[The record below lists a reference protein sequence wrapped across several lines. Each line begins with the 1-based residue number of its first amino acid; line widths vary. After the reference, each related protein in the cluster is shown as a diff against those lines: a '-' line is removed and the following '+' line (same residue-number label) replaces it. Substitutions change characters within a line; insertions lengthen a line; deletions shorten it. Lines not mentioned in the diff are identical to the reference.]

1 MDKPPFSFYDMLSAM
16 PSSASCTIAFLEPA
30 LDPASWAKWESV
42 ADEYSVD
49 TISHFSYGDL
59 TYVLPLPQ
67 LGCLIEEGPFK
78 AAAVAMEIRGEWHEE
93 YEEPCWILEDFDW
106 EGAKC
111 AAVAV
116 SFEA

>member
-16 PSSASCTIAFLEPA
+16 PSSASCTIAFLDPA
-30 LDPASWAKWESV
+30 LDPVSMAKWKSI
-42 ADEYSVD
+42 ADEYAVD
-49 TISHFSYGDL
+49 TISHFTYGDL

-78 AAAVAMEIRGEWHEE
+78 AAAIAMQERGKWHEE

-111 AAVAV
+111 GAVAI